1 MALPTRFLA
10 YGAYN
15 LAHDKYLG
23 KPPNG
28 QGPIFFKY
36 LRDGGWPVNLVK
48 VICFR
53 NSGQDLLAPAR
64 RLALYDPQRNINQS
78 FIDNLSNTVDQAR
91 QFGFW
96 VQVCLFSFQSVV
108 DGEQP
113 ENAPAVFNLGP
124 PGSKPVDAVDSR
136 ARLRAFF
143 NAADAARFAEQT
155 NLVRRIA
162 DRLRGYPNVLWELAN
177 ELRISNLDNPPN
189 EDNCQLVTWL
199 HRMRAELV
207 RSLQGAPARITTST
221 GKELQSERFFFR
233 RAPTDNCPS
242 PAFPAE
248 FFDFH
253 SGQWH
258 TGDDSSASILK
269 AKQRAIT
276 GAGGVP
282 GYNPSAFL
290 IINDDGLRGE
300 AAPERI
306 RAWAAAA
313 FRNGLHYSAKQTY
326 PPGRDWNT
334 PVLNALKQA
343 FNNPNDF

>member
-1 MALPTRFLA
+1 MALPSRLLA

-15 LAHDKYLG
+15 LAHDKYMG

-28 QGPIFFKY
+28 LGPIFFKY

-64 RLALYDPQRNINQS
+64 RLALYDPQHNINPS
-78 FIDNLSNTVDQAR
+78 FINNLSNTVDQAR

-108 DGEQP
+108 GGEQP
-113 ENAPAVFNLGP
+113 ENAPTVFNLGL
-124 PGSKPVDAVDSR
+124 PGTVPVDAADSR

-143 NAADAARFAEQT
+143 NAADTARFAEQT
-155 NLVRRIA
+155 RLVRQIA
-162 DRLRGYPNVLWELAN
+162 DRLRVYPNVLWELAN
-177 ELRISNLDNPPN
+177 ELRISNQDNPPN
-189 EDNCQLVTWL
+189 ADNCQLVTWL
-199 HRMRAELV
+199 NKTRDVLV
-207 RSLQGAPARITTST
+207 HALQGTPARITTST
-221 GKELQSERFFFR
+221 GTELQSERFFFR
-233 RAPTDNCPS
+233 RISTDNCPS
-242 PAFPAE
+242 PALRAE
-248 FFDFH
+248 YFDFH
-253 SGQWH
+253 SGQWN
-258 TGDDSSASILK
+258 TGLDSAAAILR

-276 GAGGVP
+276 GAN
-282 GYNPSAFL
+282 GYNPNAFL

-300 AAPERI
+300 APAESI

-326 PPGRDWNT
+326 PPGRDWNI

-343 FNNPNDF
+343 FNNPNAF